1 MGGPE
6 KREGETKVLKVIGRG
21 GGEVQAGSSGG
32 CIKKGGT
39 GTPITYINLG
49 FKPQILDHFFL
60 KNSPTSCA
68 WPL

>member
-39 GTPITYINLG
+39 GTPITNHGKLI
-49 FKPQILDHFFL
+49 
-60 KNSPTSCA
+60 
-68 WPL
+68 